1 MPPDHS
7 RCRIVV
13 VTSTGLSDA
22 WVEEIRAAAPEAD
35 IVTCA
40 DTAAAIHD
48 VIPGAAALVACPR
61 HVFSDAVLA
70 HAGPSLRWVHAS
82 GAGCEEFITPG
93 LVASPI
99 VLTNGR
105 IIQGPEVADHAVALL
120 LALARNLHLMLRNR
134 PKHRQPRPI
143 ELRGKTALVLG
154 IGGIGLLIAERLAA
168 FGMRIV
174 AVDPVLKPM
183 VSFVESVHLPESL
196 HDLLPRADA
205 ILNASPLTRSSE
217 RSLGATEFALMKP
230 SSLFVNV
237 SRGKIVDTDALA
249 GALAAGCPAAAGLD
263 VTEPEPLPEAHAL
276 LTMDNVIVTHH
287 TAGLSDHN
295 RQRSQQLIA
304 TNIRRFARGQSLLNV
319 VDKQL
324 GF

>member
-1 MPPDHS
+1 MPSHRP
-7 RCRIVV
+7 RARIVV

-22 WVEEIRAAAPEAD
+22 WVEELQADVPEVD

-40 DTAAAIHD
+40 DTAEAIHG
-48 VIPGAAALVACPR
+48 VVPGAAALVACPR
-61 HVFSDAVLA
+61 HAFSDALLA

-82 GAGCEEFITPG
+82 GAGCEDFITPG
-93 LVASPI
+93 LVASPV

-120 LALARNLHLMLRNR
+120 LALARNLHLVLRGR
-134 PKHRQPRPI
+134 PRRSQPRPI

-174 AVDPVLKPM
+174 AVDPILKPM
-183 VSFVESVHLPESL
+183 VSFVESVHVPESL
-196 HDLLPRADA
+196 HDLLPQADA
-205 ILNASPLTRSSE
+205 ILNATPLTRASE
-217 RSLGATEFALMKP
+217 RSLGAPQFALMKP
-230 SSLFVNV
+230 SAIFINV
-237 SRGKIVDTDALA
+237 SRGRVVDTEALVC
-249 GALAAGCPAAAGLD
+249 ALAAGRPGAAGLD
-263 VTEPEPLPEAHAL
+263 VTEPEPLPDGHPL
-276 LTMDNVIVTHH
+276 LAMDNVVVTHH

-295 RQRSQQLIA
+295 RQRSWQLIA

-319 VDKQL
+319 VDKAM